1 MKKKLLAMLAAKEAR
16 KAELNTRSNASTD
29 VAEVRSIG
37 LEMDTLNA
45 EIAEFRS
52 MIDAMPDD
60 AAPGTGTPP
69 EGEFRSEPKPGT
81 TGVSGAPA
89 PTGEQRS
96 APVGTLNILGTYGV
110 SGGQSQEGPEKR
122 DKESAELAEKRGK
135 DLKEMRS
142 VTVGAS
148 SIAIQAHQATDIK
161 TTFNEVSSI
170 IDRVNQKPLPGGES
184 FRQPYETGVAEGDYA
199 AEGSDFA
206 DADQT
211 FGYADMTKA
220 KITAYSEDSE
230 EVTRLAAADYDAVI
244 MRSVPKSVRKKITKE
259 ILVGTGAANHLAGI
273 FSTAATAINIA
284 TDVSIAAIDETTLDE
299 ILYSFGGD
307 EDVEDVAVLVLNKLD
322 LKAFATLR
330 DADGK
335 KIYTIVNRGN
345 TGTIDNV
352 PFVINSAC
360 KAVTAATSNSGDY
373 AMAYGPLSNYTLA
386 VFSDLEVQRSTDYK
400 FKQGMIAH
408 RGSIF
413 CGGNVTAKNGFLRV
427 KKS

>member
-1 MKKKLLAMLAAKEAR
+1 MALRSAVE
-16 KAELNTRSNASTD
+16 KASPA
-29 VAEVRSIG
+29 
-37 LEMDTLNA
+37 
-45 EIAEFRS
+45 
-52 MIDAMPDD
+52 
-60 AAPGTGTPP
+60 P
-69 EGEFRSEPKPGT
+69 EGEFRGEPKPGT
-81 TGVSGAPA
+81 VPGIP
-89 PTGEQRS
+89 GEQRS
-96 APVGTLNILGTYGV
+96 APVGTIKVLGTYGV
-110 SGGQSQEGPEKR
+110 AGGQAPEGPEKR
-122 DKESAELAEKRGK
+122 EKESSELAEKRGK
-135 DLKEMRS
+135 ELKEMRS
-142 VTVGAS
+142 ATVGAS
-148 SIAIQAHQATDIK
+148 NIVVPTHQATDIK
-161 TTFNEVSSI
+161 PYFNEVSSI

-184 FRQPYETGVAEGDYA
+184 FRQPYEAGGGEGDYT
-199 AEGSDFA
+199 AEGIDFA
-206 DADQT
+206 EADQT

-230 EVTRLAAADYDAVI
+230 EVTRLAAADYDAVV
-244 MRSVPKSVRKKITKE
+244 MKSVPKSVRKKITKE

-273 FSTAATAINIA
+273 FSASATAISAA
-284 TDVSIAAIDETTLDE
+284 TDISISSIDETTLDE

-322 LKAFATLR
+322 LKSFSTLR

-335 KIYTIVNRGN
+335 KIYTVVNRGN

-360 KAVTAATSNSGDY
+360 KAISASANANGSY

-427 KKS
+427 KKG